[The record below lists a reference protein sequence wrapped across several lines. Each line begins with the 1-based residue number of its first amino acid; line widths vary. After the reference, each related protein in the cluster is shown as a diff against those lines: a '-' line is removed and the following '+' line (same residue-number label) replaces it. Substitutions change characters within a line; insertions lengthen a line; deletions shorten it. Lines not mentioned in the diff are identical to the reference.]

1 MRFLKRSPKK
11 PEEISVREIRFLG
24 EQDGPS
30 EQVLKNKLVDLF
42 HSEKSVTRAYLARFD
57 LGSDESAG
65 VILGLKTQR
74 GPDKK
79 VVEKVGA
86 VFASIFNATQHLDIA
101 FLTDGQEDR
110 IAKVCKPFFE
120 SRSRA

>member
-74 GPDKK
+74 GPDKRGKASTTTHSEQLGCFTTKK
-79 VVEKVGA
+79 VRRSV
-86 VFASIFNATQHLDIA
+86 SMI
-101 FLTDGQEDR
+101 LTTS
-110 IAKVCKPFFE
+110 IAKASGPVP
-120 SRSRA
+120 SALR